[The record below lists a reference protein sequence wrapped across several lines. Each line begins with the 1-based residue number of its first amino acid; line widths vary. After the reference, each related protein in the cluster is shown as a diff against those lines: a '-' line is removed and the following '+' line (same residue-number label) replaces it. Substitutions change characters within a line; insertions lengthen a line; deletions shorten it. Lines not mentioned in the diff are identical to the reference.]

1 MDDGCNNLNS
11 TFNSTS
17 KNNTRWSYNA
27 DSSLVEPEILE
38 DMGVSMLEDEAINC
52 DNVNK
57 VQSPDSTV
65 SLNNA
70 DNNKRLPLNDNGI
83 YESEQKSLYRGTS
96 FETASIERFVIINK
110 DYLIRTCN

>member
-17 KNNTRWSYNA
+17 KNSTRWSYTA

-57 VQSPDSTV
+57 VQSPDCIIP
-65 SLNNA
+65 LNNA

-83 YESEQKSLYRGTS
+83 YKSEEKPLYRDSS
-96 FETASIERFVIINK
+96 FETASIERFVTIDNSFI
-110 DYLIRTCN
+110 